1 MYPFLCNSRNFYF
14 NSFNS
19 LAAIRYGLFVIGAV
33 LGIRSI
39 INSKSLSG
47 GILGKSSGNTSGY
60 SHTIGTS
67 SMLAVCI
74 LQTIG
79 SALGA

>member
-1 MYPFLCNSRNFYF
+1 MYPFSCNSHSCFF
-14 NSFNS
+14 NSSNS
-19 LAAIRYGLFVIGAV
+19 LAAIRYGLFAIGAV

-47 GILGKSSGNTSGY
+47 GIPGNSSGNTSGN
-60 SHTIGTS
+60 SHMTGTS
-67 SMLAVCI
+67 SMLAAYM

-79 SALGA
+79 STLGA